1 MTSFEIYSLII
12 CLIVYVLLA
21 GLGIFMLITVLN
33 LTLKL
38 IRSGAN
44 DKEILDEYEK
54 SQGKQKRSVF
64 DWIFSGLLIFVV
76 LVVFVFSAYV
86 GCTKNVY
93 FESTPT
99 FKVVNSSSM
108 SFKNEKNQYL
118 FDNELDNQ
126 FNTFDLILTYELPKE
141 EDLKLYDIV
150 IYEID
155 GILVIHRI
163 VRIEEPN
170 ERHPNERWF
179 LLQGDAIS
187 QPDRFPV
194 KYEQMK
200 GIYRNEKIPFV
211 GSFIAFMQSPAGYM
225 CMILVALAIVFTP
238 IMEKKINKETQIRL
252 DLMLAKQLEEQA
264 GQEVGVSAF
273 AHLEGKKDDRTFDE
287 RLSEL
292 PIAKD
297 RYEDIYSL
305 VKTISGVRTI
315 DSKKNRTFKSGNYAL
330 VRFAVKGKTL
340 NAYLG
345 LEPSEYENTK
355 YVFTD
360 VSGVKKYENY
370 PMRVKITSDRQTRWV
385 KELLTDLVNKR
396 GLTFVEGQEIPESVS
411 PFAHLEGR
419 KDDRTFDERLSEL
432 PVAKDRYEDI
442 YSLVKTISGV
452 RTIDSKKNRTFK
464 SGNNAIVRF
473 AVKGKTLNAYL
484 GLEPSEYENTK
495 YIFTDVSSVKKYENY
510 PMRVK
515 LTSERQLRWVKE
527 LLIDKV
533 NKSSL
538 SIATEK
544 EVVETLSPFAHLKG
558 KKNSKTFNQ
567 KLKLSPVA
575 KARYLDIKAYLE
587 TINGVRV
594 IESKS
599 QITYKKGNN
608 PIVRFAVKGKTLNA
622 YLGLTPN
629 EYENTKYIF
638 TDVSAVKKYENYPMR
653 VKLTSDRQVKWTKEL
668 IAQILE
674 KGDKI

>member
-108 SFKNEKNQYL
+108 SMKNEKNQYL

-126 FNTFDLILTYELPKE
+126 FNTFDLILTYEIPKE

-211 GSFIAFMQSPAGYM
+211 GSFVTFMQSPVGWM
-225 CMILVALAIVFTP
+225 CLLLMFTGSIVAPILDSKL
-238 IMEKKINKETQIRL
+238 EKER
-252 DLMLAKQLEEQA
+252 KQRFKRIQYEKRKQ
-264 GQEVGVSAF
+264 S
-273 AHLEGKKDDRTFDE
+273 KKDGANQRDGR
-287 RLSEL
+287 
-292 PIAKD
+292 
-297 RYEDIYSL
+297 
-305 VKTISGVRTI
+305 
-315 DSKKNRTFKSGNYAL
+315 
-330 VRFAVKGKTL
+330 
-340 NAYLG
+340 
-345 LEPSEYENTK
+345 PSEYTFGR
-355 YVFTD
+355 Y
-360 VSGVKKYENY
+360 GG
-370 PMRVKITSDRQTRWV
+370 
-385 KELLTDLVNKR
+385 ELEDEELDYDEYFAR
-396 GLTFVEGQEIPESVS
+396 EI
-411 PFAHLEGR
+411 R
-419 KDDRTFDERLSEL
+419 
-432 PVAKDRYEDI
+432 
-442 YSLVKTISGV
+442 
-452 RTIDSKKNRTFK
+452 
-464 SGNNAIVRF
+464 
-473 AVKGKTLNAYL
+473 
-484 GLEPSEYENTK
+484 
-495 YIFTDVSSVKKYENY
+495 
-510 PMRVK
+510 
-515 LTSERQLRWVKE
+515 
-527 LLIDKV
+527 
-533 NKSSL
+533 
-538 SIATEK
+538 
-544 EVVETLSPFAHLKG
+544 
-558 KKNSKTFNQ
+558 
-567 KLKLSPVA
+567 
-575 KARYLDIKAYLE
+575 
-587 TINGVRV
+587 
-594 IESKS
+594 
-599 QITYKKGNN
+599 
-608 PIVRFAVKGKTLNA
+608 
-622 YLGLTPN
+622 
-629 EYENTKYIF
+629 
-638 TDVSAVKKYENYPMR
+638 
-653 VKLTSDRQVKWTKEL
+653 
-668 IAQILE
+668 
-674 KGDKI
+674 